1 MFGRGITVRRFISNY
16 HAGLPWYQCGPKSA
30 RNGAMVRIAP
40 VLVPHLRTGSVDL
53 WVDAANGNDAAD
65 GRTRAT
71 AFRTIQ
77 KAADLAK
84 EKTGVFIGAY
94 CVNPATGEIL
104 GIEVIPGVEISS
116 FDGKSELHILGYCV
130 RWQDAAFNQRLA
142 TLRESRH
149 RRNPLIIERLREAG
163 LDVTYEEVRALAGTE
178 SVGRPHIAQLLM
190 QKKYVTS
197 AKEAFDRYLAEGRLA
212 YVARE
217 LPTPAEAISWIREAK
232 GVAVLAHPT
241 WVKESS
247 EGLRT
252 CVTTLK
258 EAGLGGIEVHYSTHS
273 KSQTAGYL
281 DLAHR
286 LDLLITGGSDF
297 HGPGEAENVELGRV
311 ARLPADLLPVWHR
324 FV

>member
-1 MFGRGITVRRFISNY
+1 MS
-16 HAGLPWYQCGPKSA
+16 
-30 RNGAMVRIAP
+30 RIDLHLHTTHSDGSLRP
-40 VLVPHLRTGSVDL
+40 SDVLT
-53 WVDAANGNDAAD
+53 
-65 GRTRAT
+65 
-71 AFRTIQ
+71 
-77 KAADLAK
+77 LAK
-84 EKTGVFIGAY
+84 QANVSALAITDHDITTGIPEAM
-94 CVNPATGEIL
+94 ATGETL

-130 RWQDAAFNQRLA
+130 RWQDVEFNRHLA

-190 QKKYVTS
+190 QKKYVSS
-197 AKEAFDRYLAEGRLA
+197 AKEAFDHYLAEGRPA

-241 WVKESS
+241 WVKESG

-297 HGPGEAENVELGRV
+297 HGLTKPDIEVGSGRGDLKVNPRLLAPLKEAA
-311 ARLPADLLPVWHR
+311 ARI
-324 FV
+324 